1 MCNKCFLTKV
11 DHCAG
16 ESGCISQVHLYKRL
30 VLPELR
36 LGRLVSRTLVVAVAI
51 LVSVNTVIVITVP
64 VPVSVLAVVI
74 GVFII
79 LVIIVAVS
87 IKIIRT

>member
-30 VLPELR
+30 VLPKLR
-36 LGRLVSRTLVVAVAI
+36 LCRLVARTLVVAVAI